1 MDEQKSVYP
10 GCYVCSKVNEKYV
23 LAYDEALASLFGVKD
38 PNADSSERKKNKD
51 TEEKRN
57 TYPYDPE
64 LKKAEIPIY
73 PMPTIQKS
81 SGKTCCAGRFK
92 GIFVVSE

>member
-1 MDEQKSVYP
+1 M
-10 GCYVCSKVNEKYV
+10 
-23 LAYDEALASLFGVKD
+23 LAYDEALACLFGVKD
-38 PNADSSERKKNKD
+38 PSADSSEEENKD

-73 PMPTIQKS
+73 PMPTIQKVAEKLAAQDAS
-81 SGKTCCAGRFK
+81 K
-92 GIFVVSE
+92 